1 MDDLD
6 DFADFERYG
15 DVPAPRYGSNSFADE
30 LLDDVLPE
38 AVDWRRWVARYPVP
52 VLLAA
57 AVGGFFL
64 GRRRGKA
71 VMTAAVAF
79 AADRLAHGLSDTLG
93 AADFEDGDFEDAD
106 FEDDRFDEEFE
117 GDRS

>member
-38 AVDWRRWVARYPVP
+38 AVDWRRWVARYPAP

-57 AVGGFFL
+57 ALGGFFL

-93 AADFEDGDFEDAD
+93 SAQFDDDL
-106 FEDDRFDEEFE
+106 EDDRFDEDFE

>member
-6 DFADFERYG
+6 DFADFEHYG
-15 DVPAPRYGSNSFADE
+15 DVPAPRYGSDSFADE

-57 AVGGFFL
+57 ALGGFFL

-79 AADRLAHGLSDTLG
+79 AADRLAHGLSDALG
-93 AADFEDGDFEDAD
+93 AAEFEEAD

-117 GDRS
+117 GDRP